1 MSQLTRLTAAAI
13 LCVGLQRVPAQ
24 SASAVTQDPPAALR
38 PILREVQLQGATVFT
53 KDEVVRRLKLE
64 IGQPLPVPDMD
75 LIKELLRLYTD
86 EGYTFARASTKF
98 DDPTGLLQVTV
109 DEGRIDAIEFQGVSA
124 DLAERMTES
133 FLVRPGEIFNRRTVR
148 RALNRLLEPTGG
160 AIMLSRRPE
169 AGVRFTSSRD
179 LGRRRDSFELIDR
192 DGRRVLVVHLRKR
205 GGAFTASFG
214 TEGREDWYS
223 PVDGFAPALGFGAMV
238 FDPSR
243 FNHTYFGGYA
253 TYKFGPDRAGYSF
266 GLERALTSQP
276 RVTIGFDVHD
286 LTASDDFWRLSQNE
300 QSLVSFGY
308 QKTFRDYYR
317 RRGVQIHG
325 TVRPADGHQVL
336 VGWRRDRHEALR
348 NTTDYS
354 LFGEDNETFRPN
366 APIGESTVGALLL
379 RYTWDSRVASTERMQ
394 DVHTRNLVDDLY
406 GSSAGREP
414 GWRIEWTSEL
424 ASEKFGG
431 DTTFRRHILNARSYA
446 ALSPLQRLHS
456 RLILGLSDGALL
468 PQRTFA
474 LGGIGSVRGYGFKE
488 VAGDKMALVNLE
500 YLIGFDRGVG
510 VSAFFDAGRVYDG
523 HPAAGS
529 GPAAERWLKGVGL
542 GLLFGGSARVEFAWK
557 LDDIPESLQILLRL
571 SPTF

>member
-1 MSQLTRLTAAAI
+1 MSQLARLTIAAI
-13 LCVGLQRVPAQ
+13 LCFGLPCVP
-24 SASAVTQDPPAALR
+24 TPPAFGQDQ
-38 PILREVQLQGATVFT
+38 PSGPKPVLREVELQGATVFT
-53 KDEVVRRLKLE
+53 RDEVVRRLKLE

-75 LIKELLRLYTD
+75 LIKELLSLYRD
-86 EGYTFARASTKF
+86 EGYTFAQASTRF
-98 DDPTGLLQVTV
+98 DDSTGLLQITV
-109 DEGRIDAIEFQGVSA
+109 NEGRIDAIEFEGVSA
-124 DLAERMTES
+124 EIAQRMAEGFT
-133 FLVRPGEIFNRRTVR
+133 VRPGEIFNRRTVR

-160 AIMLSRRPE
+160 AIMLSTRPE
-169 AGVRFTSSRD
+169 SGVRFTNSRD
-179 LGRRRDSFELIDR
+179 LGRRRESFELIDR

-223 PVDGFAPALGFGAMV
+223 PVDGFAPAFGFGAMV

-243 FNHTYFGGYA
+243 FNHTYFGGYV

-266 GLERALTSQP
+266 GLERSLTAQP

-308 QKTFRDYYR
+308 QRTFRDYYR

-325 TVRPADGHQVL
+325 AVRPADGHQVL
-336 VGWRRDRHEALR
+336 VGWRRDRHEPLR
-348 NTTDYS
+348 NTTEYS
-354 LFGEDNETFRPN
+354 LFGEDNEAFRPN
-366 APIGESTVGALLL
+366 APIGEDTVGALLL
-379 RYTWDSRVASTERMQ
+379 RYTWDSRFARTERMQ

-406 GSSAGREP
+406 GSSAGHDP

-500 YLIGFDRGVG
+500 YQIGFDRAFG
-510 VSAFFDAGRVYDG
+510 VSAFFDAGRVYD
-523 HPAAGS
+523 PRPS
-529 GPAAERWLKGVGL
+529 SENSLAAERWLKGVGL
-542 GLLFGGSARVEFAWK
+542 GFLFGGSARVDFAWK
-557 LDDIPESLQILLRL
+557 LNDVPDSLQILLRL
-571 SPTF
+571 APTF